1 MVTCSFSCTIRIT
14 PRLAARM
21 AMNIRQ
27 AFLHDS
33 EYRRFQFRR
42 EPPEIRGNLQVYFD
56 LAAFGKSF
64 HVPAKGGSQP

>member
-1 MVTCSFSCTIRIT
+1 
-14 PRLAARM
+14 M